1 MGLMD
6 VLKGMENGPHGAPGG
21 SNGGGGGM
29 SPMTMALLGLFAYKT
44 VQHFTS
50 HPVAQPIPPGGKNA
64 VPPQRP
70 AGGLSHVMTSG
81 LGTLLAGGAAGSILS
96 GGLNDLINQFKEKGQ
111 GEAAESWVG
120 SGPNKSISADA
131 LAKVLSDDQV
141 KTLTEHTG
149 LSREQ
154 LLKGLSQLLPEAVN
168 QMTPAGKSPTD
179 KELQQLL

>member
-6 VLKGMENGPHGAPGG
+6 VLRGMQNGPHGAPAG
-21 SNGGGGGM
+21 SSGGGGM
-29 SPMTMALLGLFAYKT
+29 SPMSMALLGLLAYKT

-50 HPVAQPIPPGGKNA
+50 HPVAQPIPQGNGNA

-70 AGGLSHVMTSG
+70 SGGLSHIMTG
-81 LGTLLAGGAAGSILS
+81 MGPLLAGGAAGSVLS

-111 GEAAESWVG
+111 GETAESWVG
-120 SGPNKSISADA
+120 TGPNKPISADA
-131 LAKVLSDDQV
+131 LAKVLSDEQI

-149 LSREQ
+149 LTREQ

-168 QMTPAGKSPTD
+168 QMTPAGKPPTEQD
-179 KELQQLL
+179 LQRAL